1 MGSRLAA
8 VAGLLAIAVG
18 SGVGLAAPASAA
30 HGELRGK
37 HWFVTNPSGCVNVP
51 ELPLKVYNFTNEY
64 ALVYQNRDCTGAIA
78 EVIAPGGTSGD
89 FSASIGRSVWVD

>member
-1 MGSRLAA
+1 MGARLTA
-8 VAGLLAIAVG
+8 VAGLVAIAVG
-18 SGVGLAAPASAA
+18 SGVVLAAPASAA

-37 HWFVTNPSGCVNVP
+37 NWFAINPSGCVNVP

-64 ALVYQNRDCTGAIA
+64 ALVYQDRDCTGAIA
-78 EVIAPGGTSGD
+78 EVVPPGGTSGD